1 MAFQDVA
8 AAIHRAQSVLGRR
21 PEAGAHE
28 DSTAVAQWS
37 RDTRVVTS
45 HANGTQLQTDMPTEL
60 GGTGDLVTPGW
71 LMRAGLASCTATSI
85 AMAAATESIE
95 LTTLEVVAASR
106 SDARGLLGMSD
117 TDGTPVRAGPRGIQ
131 LTVRISASGIAADRL
146 RSLIEESDR
155 RSPVACAMREALPI
169 DLRIEVVEA

>member
-21 PEAGAHE
+21 PQAGLHY
-28 DSTAVAQWS
+28 DPPAVAQWS

-45 HANGTQLQTDMPTEL
+45 DAHGTQIQTDMPLEL
-60 GGTGDLVTPGW
+60 GGTGERVSPGW

-85 AMAAATESIE
+85 AMAAAAESIE
-95 LTTLEVVAASR
+95 LRRLEVVATSR
-106 SDARGLLGMSD
+106 SDARGLLGMSNA
-117 TDGTPVRAGPRGIQ
+117 DGTRVRAGPRRIE
-131 LTVRISASGIAADRL
+131 LTVRISATGVAADRL

-155 RSPVACAMREALPI
+155 RSPVACSLRDSLPI